1 MYCTSTCVRCY
12 FRFFYKTEKVVSC
25 LAPLC
30 SLSQEMSTTTAG
42 SQDSQVSDEMHS
54 QNQTLYPDRQLN
66 YPDRQD
72 SVQSPEESFMQSS
85 FDVPLTQI
93 SPTQASQLSN
103 ASQTTHISATP
114 FSRSVSATPTPRL
127 IENTMSQQVG
137 KRIDEIN
144 TEFKRH
150 GYEAFVHGRLHIII
164 KEYPFD
170 LTPNW

>member
-54 QNQTLYPDRQLN
+54 QNQTLYPDLRLN

-72 SVQSPEESFMQSS
+72 DVLSTEDSFVRSSLDVQ
-85 FDVPLTQI
+85 LTQL
-93 SPTQASQLSN
+93 SPPTQASQLSN
-103 ASQTTHISATP
+103 ASRTTHVSATP
-114 FSRSVSATPTPRL
+114 SMQSVSATPTPL
-127 IENTMSQQVG
+127 SIEDKVR
-137 KRIDEIN
+137 KDIDELN
-144 TEFKRH
+144 RQFKSH
-150 GYEAFVHGRLHIII
+150 GYEAFVHRNMHIMF
-164 KEYPFD
+164 KCYPFD
-170 LTPNW
+170 LAQDW

>member
-1 MYCTSTCVRCY
+1 MD
-12 FRFFYKTEKVVSC
+12 
-25 LAPLC
+25 
-30 SLSQEMSTTTAG
+30 MSTTTAG

-54 QNQTLYPDRQLN
+54 QNQTLYPNFHLN

-72 SVQSPEESFMQSS
+72 SVQSSEESFVQSS
-85 FDVPLTQI
+85 FDAQLTQI

-114 FSRSVSATPTPRL
+114 FSQSVSATPTPRL
-127 IENTMSQQVG
+127 NENMVRQQVG
-137 KRIDEIN
+137 NRIDEIN
-144 TEFKRH
+144 TEFRRH
-150 GYEAFVHGRLHIII
+150 GYQAFVHGRLHIII